1 MDALMLEIKR
11 YIEANQLICP
21 GDGVVV
27 GLSGGPDSVFLL
39 YALHTLQARMGF
51 TLRAVHVHHGI
62 RGAEADR
69 DEAFSEKLCAKLD
82 IPFQAVHVAAPAYA
96 AQHGLSL
103 EEAARI
109 LRYEALEAAR
119 QQLGQTLAADRMLNS
134 PVASSAGTSNA
145 PAAAIDRTSDSP
157 VPDSARTSDSPAFTA
172 GSPSRL
178 PDARSMKGLPA
189 PSAPAAWIAVAHHLD
204 DQAETVLHNL
214 VRGAGLRGLAG
225 MENRRNHVIR
235 PLLSIKRE
243 DILKWLKQYDIPYV
257 TDSTNADPHYT
268 RNRIRSTVLP
278 ELREINPEA
287 SAHIAHSAALLR
299 EADAFFHALAL
310 QYVDAHATLTVAPD
324 SANAIDRDAHTRPQT
339 AVFQDAPVTLP
350 EPGASTRG
358 TTPRPPALA
367 EKSAEGAAEA
377 PDEATILRSIALP
390 VTALR
395 EYPELVRQYVYSELL
410 RRIGTPQ
417 KDWSAVH
424 YRDIDRL
431 IFGPGGAHLDLPYRM
446 SAEYRK
452 KTLILQENREVISVK
467 RRKNHG

>member
-11 YIEANQLICP
+11 YIGANQLIRP

-39 YALHTLQARMGF
+39 YALHTLQPRMGF

-119 QQLGQTLAADRMLNS
+119 QQLGQTR
-134 PVASSAGTSNA
+134 
-145 PAAAIDRTSDSP
+145 
-157 VPDSARTSDSPAFTA
+157 
-172 GSPSRL
+172 
-178 PDARSMKGLPA
+178 
-189 PSAPAAWIAVAHHLD
+189 AAWIAVAHHLD

-299 EADAFFHALAL
+299 EADAYFHALAL

-350 EPGASTRG
+350 EPGAS
-358 TTPRPPALA
+358 AN
-367 EKSAEGAAEA
+367 
-377 PDEATILRSIALP
+377 ATILRSIALP
-390 VTALR
+390 VTELR

>member
-11 YIEANQLICP
+11 YIGANQLIRP

-39 YALHTLQARMGF
+39 YALHTLQPRMDF

-69 DEAFSEKLCAKLD
+69 DESFSEKLCAKLD
-82 IPFQAVHVAAPAYA
+82 IPFQAVHVAAPAYT

-119 QQLGQTLAADRMLNS
+119 QQLTQ
-134 PVASSAGTSNA
+134 
-145 PAAAIDRTSDSP
+145 
-157 VPDSARTSDSPAFTA
+157 
-172 GSPSRL
+172 
-178 PDARSMKGLPA
+178 
-189 PSAPAAWIAVAHHLD
+189 APAAWIAVAHHLD

-299 EADAFFHALAL
+299 EADAYFHALAL

-350 EPGASTRG
+350 EPGTQ
-358 TTPRPPALA
+358 
-367 EKSAEGAAEA
+367 
-377 PDEATILRSIALP
+377 DEATILRSIALP
-390 VTALR
+390 VPALR

>member
-11 YIEANQLICP
+11 YIEKNQLICP

-39 YALHTLQARMGF
+39 YALHTLQPRMGF

-109 LRYEALEAAR
+109 LRYEALEATR
-119 QQLGQTLAADRMLNS
+119 QQLGQTR
-134 PVASSAGTSNA
+134 
-145 PAAAIDRTSDSP
+145 
-157 VPDSARTSDSPAFTA
+157 
-172 GSPSRL
+172 
-178 PDARSMKGLPA
+178 
-189 PSAPAAWIAVAHHLD
+189 AAWIAVAHHLD

-299 EADAFFHALAL
+299 EADAYFHALAL

-350 EPGASTRG
+350 EPGASARG
-358 TTPRPPALA
+358 TTPKPPALA
-367 EKSAEGAAEA
+367 EDSAEGATEA

>member
-1 MDALMLEIKR
+1 MDALMLKIKR
-11 YIEANQLICP
+11 YIGANQLICP

-39 YALHTLQARMGF
+39 YALHTLQARLGF

-69 DEAFSEKLCAKLD
+69 DEAFSEKLCAKLAV
-82 IPFQAVHVAAPAYA
+82 PFQAVHVAAPEYA

-109 LRYEALEAAR
+109 LRYEALETAR
-119 QQLGQTLAADRMLNS
+119 QQM
-134 PVASSAGTSNA
+134 GT
-145 PAAAIDRTSDSP
+145 
-157 VPDSARTSDSPAFTA
+157 
-172 GSPSRL
+172 PS
-178 PDARSMKGLPA
+178 
-189 PSAPAAWIAVAHHLD
+189 AWIAVAHHLD

-243 DILKWLKQYDIPYV
+243 EILKWLEQNNIPYV

-278 ELREINPEA
+278 ELRAINPEA

-299 EADAFFHALAL
+299 EADAYFHALAI
-310 QYVDAHATLTVAPD
+310 QYVDAHATRTGTPD
-324 SANAIDRDAHTRPQT
+324 SANAADRSAHTRPQSP
-339 AVFQDAPVTLP
+339 ALPGSSVPLP
-350 EPGASTRG
+350 EPDTPGEG
-358 TTPRPPALA
+358 TIPRPSALA
-367 EKSAEGAAEA
+367 EDRAEGKTEVPGEA
-377 PDEATILRSIALP
+377 PILRSIALP
-390 VTALR
+390 VTELKA
-395 EYPELVRQYVYSELL
+395 YPELVRQYVYSELL

>member
-11 YIEANQLICP
+11 YIEANQLIRP

-39 YALHTLQARMGF
+39 YALHTLQPRMGF
-51 TLRAVHVHHGI
+51 TLWAVHVHHGI

-119 QQLGQTLAADRMLNS
+119 QQLTQ
-134 PVASSAGTSNA
+134 
-145 PAAAIDRTSDSP
+145 
-157 VPDSARTSDSPAFTA
+157 
-172 GSPSRL
+172 
-178 PDARSMKGLPA
+178 
-189 PSAPAAWIAVAHHLD
+189 APAAWIAVAHHLD

-299 EADAFFHALAL
+299 EADAYFHALAL
-310 QYVDAHATLTVAPD
+310 QYVDAHATLTGAPD
-324 SANAIDRDAHTRPQT
+324 SANAVDRSAHARPKSP
-339 AVFQDAPVTLP
+339 ALPGPPVPLP
-350 EPGASTRG
+350 EPGASARG
-358 TTPRPPALA
+358 TIPRPSALA
-367 EKSAEGAAEA
+367 EDRAEGETEV
-377 PDEATILRSIALP
+377 PVEATILRSIALP
-390 VTALR
+390 VTELKA
-395 EYPELVRQYVYSELL
+395 YPELVRQYIYSELL

>member
-1 MDALMLEIKR
+1 MDALMLKIKR
-11 YIEANQLICP
+11 YIGAKQLICP

-39 YALHTLQARMGF
+39 YALHTLQARLGF

-69 DEAFSEKLCAKLD
+69 DEAFSEKLCAKLAV
-82 IPFQAVHVAAPAYA
+82 PFQAVHVAAPEYA

-109 LRYEALEAAR
+109 LRYEALETAR
-119 QQLGQTLAADRMLNS
+119 QQM
-134 PVASSAGTSNA
+134 GT
-145 PAAAIDRTSDSP
+145 
-157 VPDSARTSDSPAFTA
+157 
-172 GSPSRL
+172 PS
-178 PDARSMKGLPA
+178 
-189 PSAPAAWIAVAHHLD
+189 AWIAVAHHLD

-243 DILKWLKQYDIPYV
+243 DILKWLEQNNIPYV

-278 ELREINPEA
+278 ELRVINPEA

-299 EADAFFHALAL
+299 EADAYFHALAI
-310 QYVDAHATLTVAPD
+310 QYVDAHATRTGTPD
-324 SANAIDRDAHTRPQT
+324 SANAADRSAHTRPQSP
-339 AVFQDAPVTLP
+339 ALPGSSVPLP
-350 EPGASTRG
+350 EPDTPGEG
-358 TTPRPPALA
+358 TIPRPSALA
-367 EKSAEGAAEA
+367 EDRAEGKTEVPGEA
-377 PDEATILRSIALP
+377 PILRSIALP
-390 VTALR
+390 VTELKA
-395 EYPELVRQYVYSELL
+395 YPELVRQYVYSELL

>member
-11 YIEANQLICP
+11 YIEKNQLIRP

-39 YALHTLQARMGF
+39 YALHTLQTRIGF

-69 DEAFSEKLCAKLD
+69 DAAFSEKLCAKLD
-82 IPFQAVHVAAPAYA
+82 IPFWAVHVAAPAYA

-109 LRYEALEAAR
+109 LRYEALETAR
-119 QQLGQTLAADRMLNS
+119 QQLTT
-134 PVASSAGTSNA
+134 P
-145 PAAAIDRTSDSP
+145 
-157 VPDSARTSDSPAFTA
+157 TA
-172 GSPSRL
+172 
-178 PDARSMKGLPA
+178 
-189 PSAPAAWIAVAHHLD
+189 WVAVAHHLD

-243 DILKWLKQYDIPYV
+243 DILKWLEQNNIPYV

-299 EADAFFHALAL
+299 EADAYFHALAL
-310 QYVDAHATLTVAPD
+310 QYVDAHATLTGDPD
-324 SANAIDRDAHTRPQT
+324 SANAVDRSAHTHPQGPSLPGPS
-339 AVFQDAPVTLP
+339 VPLP
-350 EPGASTRG
+350 EPDTPGESTI
-358 TTPRPPALA
+358 PRPSALA
-367 EKSAEGAAEA
+367 EDRVEGETEA
-377 PDEATILRSIALP
+377 PGKAMILRSIALP
-390 VTALR
+390 VTELKA
-395 EYPELVRQYVYSELL
+395 YPELVRQYVYIELL

-452 KTLILQENREVISVK
+452 KNLILQENREVISVK

>member
-11 YIEANQLICP
+11 YIGANQLIRP

-39 YALHTLQARMGF
+39 YALHTLQPRMGF

-119 QQLGQTLAADRMLNS
+119 QQLGQTR
-134 PVASSAGTSNA
+134 
-145 PAAAIDRTSDSP
+145 
-157 VPDSARTSDSPAFTA
+157 
-172 GSPSRL
+172 
-178 PDARSMKGLPA
+178 
-189 PSAPAAWIAVAHHLD
+189 AAWIAVAHHLD

-299 EADAFFHALAL
+299 EADAYFHALAL

-324 SANAIDRDAHTRPQT
+324 SANAIDRDAHNRPQT

-350 EPGASTRG
+350 EPGAS
-358 TTPRPPALA
+358 AN
-367 EKSAEGAAEA
+367 
-377 PDEATILRSIALP
+377 ATILRSIALP
-390 VTALR
+390 VTELR

>member
-11 YIEANQLICP
+11 YIEKNQLICP

-69 DEAFSEKLCAKLD
+69 DEAFSAELCAKLAV
-82 IPFQAVHVAAPAYA
+82 PFQAVHVEAPAYA

-119 QQLGQTLAADRMLNS
+119 QQLGQTLAAR
-134 PVASSAGTSNA
+134 PSNA
-145 PAAAIDRTSDSP
+145 SVPSSMGAPSSFQPVRAAT
-157 VPDSARTSDSPAFTA
+157 
-172 GSPSRL
+172 
-178 PDARSMKGLPA
+178 A

-243 DILKWLKQYDIPYV
+243 DILKWLEQNNIPYV

-299 EADAFFHALAL
+299 EADAYFHALAL
-310 QYVDAHATLTVAPD
+310 QYVDAHATLTGAPD
-324 SANAIDRDAHTRPQT
+324 SANAVDRSAHARPKSP
-339 AVFQDAPVTLP
+339 ALPGPSVPLP
-350 EPGASTRG
+350 EPDGPGTETPPRST
-358 TTPRPPALA
+358 ALA
-367 EKSAEGAAEA
+367 ETGAEGATEA
-377 PDEATILRSIALP
+377 PAEATILRSIALP
-390 VTALR
+390 VVKLK
-395 EYPELVRQYVYSELL
+395 EYPELVRQYVYIELI

-452 KTLILQENREVISVK
+452 KTLILQKNREVISVK

>member
-11 YIEANQLICP
+11 YIEKNQLIRP

-51 TLRAVHVHHGI
+51 TLQAVHVHHGI

-69 DEAFSEKLCAKLD
+69 DESFSEKLCANLAV
-82 IPFQAVHVAAPAYA
+82 PFQAVHIDAPSYA
-96 AQHGLSL
+96 AQQGFSL

-119 QQLGQTLAADRMLNS
+119 QQLTEALAA
-134 PVASSAGTSNA
+134 
-145 PAAAIDRTSDSP
+145 
-157 VPDSARTSDSPAFTA
+157 ARSSDSPATIA
-172 GSPSRL
+172 DSPSHL
-178 PDARSMKGLPA
+178 PDAPSMKGLTA
-189 PSAPAAWIAVAHHLD
+189 TSAPTAWVAVAHHLD

-243 DILKWLKQYDIPYV
+243 DILKWLEQNKIAYV

-299 EADAFFHALAL
+299 EADAYFHALAL
-310 QYVDAHATLTVAPD
+310 QYVDAHATLTVP
-324 SANAIDRDAHTRPQT
+324 
-339 AVFQDAPVTLP
+339 PVPLP
-350 EPGASTRG
+350 
-358 TTPRPPALA
+358 
-367 EKSAEGAAEA
+367 
-377 PDEATILRSIALP
+377 EATILRSIALP
-390 VTALR
+390 VTELKA
-395 EYPELVRQYVYSELL
+395 YPGLVRQYVYSELL

-424 YRDIDRL
+424 YRDLDRL

>member
-11 YIEANQLICP
+11 YIEKNQLICP

-69 DEAFSEKLCAKLD
+69 DEAFSAELCAKLAV
-82 IPFQAVHVAAPAYA
+82 PFQAVHVAAPAYA

-119 QQLGQTLAADRMLNS
+119 QQLTQ
-134 PVASSAGTSNA
+134 
-145 PAAAIDRTSDSP
+145 
-157 VPDSARTSDSPAFTA
+157 
-172 GSPSRL
+172 
-178 PDARSMKGLPA
+178 
-189 PSAPAAWIAVAHHLD
+189 APAAWIAVAHHLD

-243 DILKWLKQYDIPYV
+243 DILKWLEQNNIPYV

-299 EADAFFHALAL
+299 EADAYFHALAL
-310 QYVDAHATLTVAPD
+310 QYVDAHATLTGAPD
-324 SANAIDRDAHTRPQT
+324 SANAVDRSAHARPKSP
-339 AVFQDAPVTLP
+339 ALSGPSVPLP
-350 EPGASTRG
+350 EPDGPGAE
-358 TTPRPPALA
+358 TTPRSTALA
-367 EKSAEGAAEA
+367 ETGAEGATEA
-377 PDEATILRSIALP
+377 PAEATILRSIALP
-390 VTALR
+390 VVKLK
-395 EYPELVRQYVYSELL
+395 EYPELVRQYVYIELI
-410 RRIGTPQ
+410 RRIGMPQ

-424 YRDIDRL
+424 YQDIDRL

-452 KTLILQENREVISVK
+452 KTLILQKNREVISVK

>member
-1 MDALMLEIKR
+1 MDVLMLEIKR
-11 YIEANQLICP
+11 YIDKNQLICP

-51 TLRAVHVHHGI
+51 TLRAMHVHHGI

-69 DEAFSEKLCAKLD
+69 DEAFSAELCAKLAV
-82 IPFQAVHVAAPAYA
+82 PFQAVHVAAPAYA

-119 QQLGQTLAADRMLNS
+119 QQLGQTLAAR
-134 PVASSAGTSNA
+134 P
-145 PAAAIDRTSDSP
+145 SDSP

-178 PDARSMKGLPA
+178 PDAWSMKGLPA

-243 DILKWLKQYDIPYV
+243 DILKWLEQNQIAYV

-299 EADAFFHALAL
+299 EADAYFHALAL
-310 QYVDAHATLTVAPD
+310 QYVDAHATLTA
-324 SANAIDRDAHTRPQT
+324 S
-339 AVFQDAPVTLP
+339 PVPLP
-350 EPGASTRG
+350 ESDTLGESTI
-358 TTPRPPALA
+358 PRPSALA
-367 EKSAEGAAEA
+367 EDRVEAETEV
-377 PDEATILRSIALP
+377 PVEATILRSIALP
-390 VTALR
+390 VTELKA
-395 EYPELVRQYVYSELL
+395 YPELVRQYVYSELI

-446 SAEYRK
+446 SVEYRK

>member
-11 YIEANQLICP
+11 YIEKNQLIRP

-69 DEAFSEKLCAKLD
+69 DESFSEKLCAKLH

-96 AQHGLSL
+96 AQQGLSL

-119 QQLGQTLAADRMLNS
+119 QQLTT
-134 PVASSAGTSNA
+134 PT
-145 PAAAIDRTSDSP
+145 
-157 VPDSARTSDSPAFTA
+157 
-172 GSPSRL
+172 
-178 PDARSMKGLPA
+178 
-189 PSAPAAWIAVAHHLD
+189 AWIAVAHHLD

-243 DILKWLKQYDIPYV
+243 DILKWLEQNKIAYV

-299 EADAFFHALAL
+299 EADAYFHALAL
-310 QYVDAHATLTVAPD
+310 RYVAAHATLTGDPD
-324 SANAIDRDAHTRPQT
+324 SANAVDRSAHTHPQ
-339 AVFQDAPVTLP
+339 APSLPGPSVPLP
-350 EPGASTRG
+350 EPD
-358 TTPRPPALA
+358 TPA
-367 EKSAEGAAEA
+367 
-377 PDEATILRSIALP
+377 EATILRSIALP
-390 VTALR
+390 VTELKA
-395 EYPELVRQYVYSELL
+395 YPELVRQYVYSELL

>member
-11 YIEANQLICP
+11 YIEKNQLIRP

-69 DEAFSEKLCAKLD
+69 DAAFSAELCAKLAV
-82 IPFQAVHVAAPAYA
+82 PFQAVHVAAPAYA
-96 AQHGLSL
+96 AQQGLSL

-119 QQLGQTLAADRMLNS
+119 QQLE
-134 PVASSAGTSNA
+134 A
-145 PAAAIDRTSDSP
+145 PT
-157 VPDSARTSDSPAFTA
+157 
-172 GSPSRL
+172 
-178 PDARSMKGLPA
+178 
-189 PSAPAAWIAVAHHLD
+189 AWIAVAHHLD

-243 DILKWLKQYDIPYV
+243 DILKWLEQNKIAYV

-299 EADAFFHALAL
+299 EADAYFHALAL
-310 QYVDAHATLTVAPD
+310 QYVDAHATLTGDPD
-324 SANAIDRDAHTRPQT
+324 SANAVDRSAHTHPQGPSLPGPS
-339 AVFQDAPVTLP
+339 VPLP
-350 EPGASTRG
+350 EPDTPGESTI
-358 TTPRPPALA
+358 PRPSALA
-367 EKSAEGAAEA
+367 EDRVEGETEA
-377 PDEATILRSIALP
+377 PAKAMILRSIALP
-390 VTALR
+390 VTELKA
-395 EYPELVRQYVYSELL
+395 YPELVRQYVYIELL

-452 KTLILQENREVISVK
+452 KNLILQENREVISVK

>member
-11 YIEANQLICP
+11 YIEANQLIRP

-39 YALHTLQARMGF
+39 YALHTLQPRMGF

-119 QQLGQTLAADRMLNS
+119 QQLGQTR
-134 PVASSAGTSNA
+134 
-145 PAAAIDRTSDSP
+145 
-157 VPDSARTSDSPAFTA
+157 
-172 GSPSRL
+172 
-178 PDARSMKGLPA
+178 
-189 PSAPAAWIAVAHHLD
+189 AAWIAVAHHLD

-299 EADAFFHALAL
+299 EADAYFHALAL

-350 EPGASTRG
+350 EPGASARG

-367 EKSAEGAAEA
+367 ENSAEGAAEA

>member
-1 MDALMLEIKR
+1 MEALMLEIKR
-11 YIEANQLICP
+11 YIEKNQLIRP

-39 YALHTLQARMGF
+39 YALHTLQPRMGF

-109 LRYEALEAAR
+109 LRYKALESAR
-119 QQLGQTLAADRMLNS
+119 QQLGQTL
-134 PVASSAGTSNA
+134 
-145 PAAAIDRTSDSP
+145 
-157 VPDSARTSDSPAFTA
+157 
-172 GSPSRL
+172 
-178 PDARSMKGLPA
+178 
-189 PSAPAAWIAVAHHLD
+189 AAWIAVAHHLD

-299 EADAFFHALAL
+299 EADAYFHALAL

-339 AVFQDAPVTLP
+339 AVFQNAPVTLP
-350 EPGASTRG
+350 EPGASARG

-367 EKSAEGAAEA
+367 EDSAEGATEA

>member
-11 YIEANQLICP
+11 YIGANQLIRP

-39 YALHTLQARMGF
+39 YALYTLQGRMGF

-82 IPFQAVHVAAPAYA
+82 IPFQAVHVTAPAYA
-96 AQHGLSL
+96 TQHGLSL

-119 QQLGQTLAADRMLNS
+119 QQLGQTR
-134 PVASSAGTSNA
+134 
-145 PAAAIDRTSDSP
+145 
-157 VPDSARTSDSPAFTA
+157 
-172 GSPSRL
+172 
-178 PDARSMKGLPA
+178 
-189 PSAPAAWIAVAHHLD
+189 AAWIAVAHHLD

-243 DILKWLKQYDIPYV
+243 DILKWLKQNDIPYV

-299 EADAFFHALAL
+299 EADAYFHALAL
-310 QYVDAHATLTVAPD
+310 QYVDAHATLTGAPD
-324 SANAIDRDAHTRPQT
+324 LANAVDRSAHARPKSP
-339 AVFQDAPVTLP
+339 ALPGPSVPLP
-350 EPGASTRG
+350 EPDGPGAE

-367 EKSAEGAAEA
+367 ENSAEGAAEA

-431 IFGPGGAHLDLPYRM
+431 IFGPGGTHLDLPYRM

>member
-1 MDALMLEIKR
+1 MDALMLKIKR
-11 YIEANQLICP
+11 YIGANQLICP

-39 YALHTLQARMGF
+39 YALHTLQARLGF

-69 DEAFSEKLCAKLD
+69 DEAFSAELCAKLAV
-82 IPFQAVHVAAPAYA
+82 PFQAVHVAAPEYA

-109 LRYEALEAAR
+109 LRYEALETAR
-119 QQLGQTLAADRMLNS
+119 QQM
-134 PVASSAGTSNA
+134 GT
-145 PAAAIDRTSDSP
+145 
-157 VPDSARTSDSPAFTA
+157 
-172 GSPSRL
+172 PS
-178 PDARSMKGLPA
+178 
-189 PSAPAAWIAVAHHLD
+189 AWIAVAHHLD

-243 DILKWLKQYDIPYV
+243 DILKWLEQNNIPYV

-278 ELREINPEA
+278 ELRAINPEA

-299 EADAFFHALAL
+299 EADAYFHALAI
-310 QYVDAHATLTVAPD
+310 QYVDAHATRTGTPD
-324 SANAIDRDAHTRPQT
+324 SANAADRSAHTRPQSP
-339 AVFQDAPVTLP
+339 ALPGSSVPLP
-350 EPGASTRG
+350 EPDTPGEG
-358 TTPRPPALA
+358 TIPRPSALA
-367 EKSAEGAAEA
+367 ENSAEGKTEA
-377 PDEATILRSIALP
+377 PGEATILRSIALP
-390 VTALR
+390 VTELKA
-395 EYPELVRQYVYSELL
+395 YPELVRQYVYSELL

>member
-11 YIEANQLICP
+11 YIGANQLIRP

-39 YALHTLQARMGF
+39 YALYTLQGRMGF

-96 AQHGLSL
+96 TQHGLSL

-119 QQLGQTLAADRMLNS
+119 QQLTQ
-134 PVASSAGTSNA
+134 
-145 PAAAIDRTSDSP
+145 
-157 VPDSARTSDSPAFTA
+157 
-172 GSPSRL
+172 
-178 PDARSMKGLPA
+178 
-189 PSAPAAWIAVAHHLD
+189 APAAWIAVAHHLD

-243 DILKWLKQYDIPYV
+243 DILKWLKQNDIPYV

-299 EADAFFHALAL
+299 EADAYFHALAL
-310 QYVDAHATLTVAPD
+310 QYVDAHATLTGAPD
-324 SANAIDRDAHTRPQT
+324 SANAVDRSAHARPKSP
-339 AVFQDAPVTLP
+339 ALPGPPVPLP
-350 EPGASTRG
+350 EPGASARG

-367 EKSAEGAAEA
+367 EDSAEGAAEA
-377 PDEATILRSIALP
+377 PNEATILRSIALP
-390 VTALR
+390 VTALK

-431 IFGPGGAHLDLPYRM
+431 IFGPGGTHLDLPYRM

>member
-11 YIEANQLICP
+11 YIEKNQLIRP

-69 DEAFSEKLCAKLD
+69 DEAFSAELCAKLAV
-82 IPFQAVHVAAPAYA
+82 PFQAVHVAAPAYA

-109 LRYEALEAAR
+109 LRYEALETAR
-119 QQLGQTLAADRMLNS
+119 QQLTT
-134 PVASSAGTSNA
+134 P
-145 PAAAIDRTSDSP
+145 
-157 VPDSARTSDSPAFTA
+157 TA
-172 GSPSRL
+172 
-178 PDARSMKGLPA
+178 
-189 PSAPAAWIAVAHHLD
+189 WVAVAHHLD

-243 DILKWLKQYDIPYV
+243 DILKWLEQNNILYV

-299 EADAFFHALAL
+299 EADAYFHALAL
-310 QYVDAHATLTVAPD
+310 QYVDAHATL
-324 SANAIDRDAHTRPQT
+324 
-339 AVFQDAPVTLP
+339 PVPPVPLP
-350 EPGASTRG
+350 ESDTPGEG
-358 TTPRPPALA
+358 TIPRPSALA
-367 EKSAEGAAEA
+367 ETGAEGATEVPA
-377 PDEATILRSIALP
+377 EATILRSIALP
-390 VTALR
+390 VTELKA
-395 EYPELVRQYVYSELL
+395 YPELVRQYVYSELL
-410 RRIGTPQ
+410 RRLGTPQ

>member
-11 YIEANQLICP
+11 YIGANQLIRP

-39 YALHTLQARMGF
+39 YALYTLQGRMGF

-119 QQLGQTLAADRMLNS
+119 QQLGQTLAAR
-134 PVASSAGTSNA
+134 PSNA
-145 PAAAIDRTSDSP
+145 PE
-157 VPDSARTSDSPAFTA
+157 PDSARTSDSPAFTA

-178 PDARSMKGLPA
+178 LDARSMKGLPA
-189 PSAPAAWIAVAHHLD
+189 TSAPAAWIAVAHHLD

-299 EADAFFHALAL
+299 EADAYFHALAL

-339 AVFQDAPVTLP
+339 AVFQNAPVTLP
-350 EPGASTRG
+350 EPGAS
-358 TTPRPPALA
+358 AN
-367 EKSAEGAAEA
+367 
-377 PDEATILRSIALP
+377 ATILRSIALP

>member
-11 YIEANQLICP
+11 YIEANQLIRP
-21 GDGVVV
+21 GDVVVV

-109 LRYEALEAAR
+109 LRYEALDAAR
-119 QQLGQTLAADRMLNS
+119 QQLTQAT
-134 PVASSAGTSNA
+134 
-145 PAAAIDRTSDSP
+145 
-157 VPDSARTSDSPAFTA
+157 
-172 GSPSRL
+172 
-178 PDARSMKGLPA
+178 
-189 PSAPAAWIAVAHHLD
+189 AAWIAVAHHLD

-395 EYPELVRQYVYSELL
+395 EYPELVRQYVYSEML

>member
-11 YIEANQLICP
+11 YIEANQLIRP

-119 QQLGQTLAADRMLNS
+119 QQLTQAT
-134 PVASSAGTSNA
+134 
-145 PAAAIDRTSDSP
+145 
-157 VPDSARTSDSPAFTA
+157 
-172 GSPSRL
+172 
-178 PDARSMKGLPA
+178 
-189 PSAPAAWIAVAHHLD
+189 AAWIAVAHHLD

>member
-11 YIEANQLICP
+11 YIEANQLIRP

-119 QQLGQTLAADRMLNS
+119 QQLGQTR
-134 PVASSAGTSNA
+134 
-145 PAAAIDRTSDSP
+145 
-157 VPDSARTSDSPAFTA
+157 
-172 GSPSRL
+172 
-178 PDARSMKGLPA
+178 
-189 PSAPAAWIAVAHHLD
+189 AAWIAVAHHLD

-299 EADAFFHALAL
+299 EADAYFHALAL

-324 SANAIDRDAHTRPQT
+324 SANAIDRNAHTRPQT

-367 EKSAEGAAEA
+367 ENSAEGAAEA
-377 PDEATILRSIALP
+377 PVEATILRSIALP

>member
-11 YIEANQLICP
+11 YIEANQLIRP

-39 YALHTLQARMGF
+39 YALHTLQPRMGF
-51 TLRAVHVHHGI
+51 TLWAVHVHHGI

-119 QQLGQTLAADRMLNS
+119 QQLTQ
-134 PVASSAGTSNA
+134 
-145 PAAAIDRTSDSP
+145 
-157 VPDSARTSDSPAFTA
+157 
-172 GSPSRL
+172 
-178 PDARSMKGLPA
+178 
-189 PSAPAAWIAVAHHLD
+189 APAAWIAVAHHLD

-299 EADAFFHALAL
+299 EADAYFHALAL
-310 QYVDAHATLTVAPD
+310 QYVDAHATLTGAPD
-324 SANAIDRDAHTRPQT
+324 SANAVDRSAHARPKSP
-339 AVFQDAPVTLP
+339 ALPGPSVPLP
-350 EPGASTRG
+350 EPGASARG

-367 EKSAEGAAEA
+367 ENSAEGAAEA
-377 PDEATILRSIALP
+377 PAEATILRSIALP
-390 VTALR
+390 VVKLK

-410 RRIGTPQ
+410 RQIGTPQ

>member
-11 YIEANQLICP
+11 YIGANQLIRP

-39 YALHTLQARMGF
+39 YALHTLQPRMGF
-51 TLRAVHVHHGI
+51 TLWAVHVHHGI

-119 QQLGQTLAADRMLNS
+119 QQLGQTLVARM
-134 PVASSAGTSNA
+134 SNA
-145 PAAAIDRTSDSP
+145 P

-178 PDARSMKGLPA
+178 LDARSMKGLPA
-189 PSAPAAWIAVAHHLD
+189 SSAPAAWIAVAHHLD

-243 DILKWLKQYDIPYV
+243 DILKWLKQNDIPYV

-299 EADAFFHALAL
+299 EADAYFHALAL
-310 QYVDAHATLTVAPD
+310 QYVDAHAMLT
-324 SANAIDRDAHTRPQT
+324 
-339 AVFQDAPVTLP
+339 
-350 EPGASTRG
+350 G
-358 TTPRPPALA
+358 
-367 EKSAEGAAEA
+367 A

-390 VTALR
+390 VTALK

>member
-11 YIEANQLICP
+11 YIEANQLIRP

-69 DEAFSEKLCAKLD
+69 DESFSEKLCAKLD

-119 QQLGQTLAADRMLNS
+119 QQLGQTR
-134 PVASSAGTSNA
+134 
-145 PAAAIDRTSDSP
+145 
-157 VPDSARTSDSPAFTA
+157 
-172 GSPSRL
+172 
-178 PDARSMKGLPA
+178 
-189 PSAPAAWIAVAHHLD
+189 AAWIAVAHHLD

-299 EADAFFHALAL
+299 EADAYFHALAL

-324 SANAIDRDAHTRPQT
+324 SANAIDRSAHARPKSP
-339 AVFQDAPVTLP
+339 ALPGPPVPLP
-350 EPGASTRG
+350 EPGASARG

-367 EKSAEGAAEA
+367 ENSAEGATEA
-377 PDEATILRSIALP
+377 SGEATILRSIALP
-390 VTALR
+390 VVKLK

-431 IFGPGGAHLDLPYRM
+431 IFGPGGTHLDLPYRM

>member
-11 YIEANQLICP
+11 YIGANQLIRP

-39 YALHTLQARMGF
+39 YALYTLQGRMGF

-82 IPFQAVHVAAPAYA
+82 IPFQAVHVTAPAYA
-96 AQHGLSL
+96 TQHGLSL

-119 QQLGQTLAADRMLNS
+119 QQLGQTLAAR
-134 PVASSAGTSNA
+134 PSNA
-145 PAAAIDRTSDSP
+145 PE
-157 VPDSARTSDSPAFTA
+157 PDSARISDSPAFTA

-243 DILKWLKQYDIPYV
+243 DILKWLKQNDIPYV

-299 EADAFFHALAL
+299 EADAYFHALAL
-310 QYVDAHATLTVAPD
+310 QYVDAHATLTGAPD
-324 SANAIDRDAHTRPQT
+324 SANAVDRSAHARPKLP
-339 AVFQDAPVTLP
+339 ALPGPSVPLP
-350 EPGASTRG
+350 EPDGPGAE

-367 EKSAEGAAEA
+367 ENSAESETET

-431 IFGPGGAHLDLPYRM
+431 IFGPGGTHLDLPYRM

>member
-11 YIEANQLICP
+11 YIEKNQLIRP

-39 YALHTLQARMGF
+39 YALHTLQARIGF

-69 DEAFSEKLCAKLD
+69 DAAFSAELCAKLD
-82 IPFQAVHVAAPAYA
+82 IPFQAVHVAAPSYA

-109 LRYEALEAAR
+109 LRYEALETAR
-119 QQLGQTLAADRMLNS
+119 QQLTEALAAARS
-134 PVASSAGTSNA
+134 
-145 PAAAIDRTSDSP
+145 SDSL
-157 VPDSARTSDSPAFTA
+157 ATIADSP
-172 GSPSRL
+172 SHL
-178 PDARSMKGLPA
+178 PDAPSMKGLTATFA
-189 PSAPAAWIAVAHHLD
+189 PTAWVAVAHHLD

-243 DILKWLKQYDIPYV
+243 DILKWLEQNKIAYV

-299 EADAFFHALAL
+299 EADAYFHALAL
-310 QYVDAHATLTVAPD
+310 QYVDVHATLTGDPD
-324 SANAIDRDAHTRPQT
+324 SANAVDRSAHTHPQ
-339 AVFQDAPVTLP
+339 APSLPGPSVPLP
-350 EPGASTRG
+350 EPDTPGESTI
-358 TTPRPPALA
+358 PRPSALA
-367 EKSAEGAAEA
+367 EDRVEGETEVPA
-377 PDEATILRSIALP
+377 EATILRSIALP
-390 VTALR
+390 VVKLK

>member
-11 YIEANQLICP
+11 YIEANQLIRP

-109 LRYEALEAAR
+109 LRYEALDAAR
-119 QQLGQTLAADRMLNS
+119 QQLTQAT
-134 PVASSAGTSNA
+134 
-145 PAAAIDRTSDSP
+145 
-157 VPDSARTSDSPAFTA
+157 
-172 GSPSRL
+172 
-178 PDARSMKGLPA
+178 
-189 PSAPAAWIAVAHHLD
+189 AAWIAVAHHLD

>member
-11 YIEANQLICP
+11 YIEANQLIRP

-39 YALHTLQARMGF
+39 YALHTLQPRMGF

-69 DEAFSEKLCAKLD
+69 DESFSEKLCAKLD
-82 IPFQAVHVAAPAYA
+82 IPFQAVHVAAPTYA

-119 QQLGQTLAADRMLNS
+119 QQLGQTR
-134 PVASSAGTSNA
+134 
-145 PAAAIDRTSDSP
+145 
-157 VPDSARTSDSPAFTA
+157 
-172 GSPSRL
+172 
-178 PDARSMKGLPA
+178 
-189 PSAPAAWIAVAHHLD
+189 AAWIAVAHHLD

-299 EADAFFHALAL
+299 EADAYFHALAL

-350 EPGASTRG
+350 EPGASARG
-358 TTPRPPALA
+358 TLPRPPALA
-367 EKSAEGAAEA
+367 ENSTEDATEA

>member
-11 YIEANQLICP
+11 YIEKNQLIRP

-39 YALHTLQARMGF
+39 YVLHTLQARIGF

-69 DEAFSEKLCAKLD
+69 DAAFSEKLCAKLD

-109 LRYEALEAAR
+109 LRYEALETAR
-119 QQLGQTLAADRMLNS
+119 QQLTEALAA
-134 PVASSAGTSNA
+134 
-145 PAAAIDRTSDSP
+145 
-157 VPDSARTSDSPAFTA
+157 ARSSDSPATIA
-172 GSPSRL
+172 DSLSHL
-178 PDARSMKGLPA
+178 PDAPSMKGLTATFA
-189 PSAPAAWIAVAHHLD
+189 PTAWIAVAHHLD

-243 DILKWLKQYDIPYV
+243 DILKWLEQNKIAYV

-299 EADAFFHALAL
+299 EADAYFHALAL
-310 QYVDAHATLTVAPD
+310 QYVDAHATLTGDPD
-324 SANAIDRDAHTRPQT
+324 SANAVDRSAHTHPQ
-339 AVFQDAPVTLP
+339 APSLPDPSVPLP
-350 EPGASTRG
+350 EPDAPGEG
-358 TTPRPPALA
+358 TSSRLSALA
-367 EKSAEGAAEA
+367 EDRVEGETEA
-377 PDEATILRSIALP
+377 PVEATILRSIALP
-390 VTALR
+390 VTELKA
-395 EYPELVRQYVYSELL
+395 YPELVRQYVYIELL

>member
-11 YIEANQLICP
+11 YIEANQLIRP

-119 QQLGQTLAADRMLNS
+119 QQLTQAT
-134 PVASSAGTSNA
+134 
-145 PAAAIDRTSDSP
+145 
-157 VPDSARTSDSPAFTA
+157 
-172 GSPSRL
+172 
-178 PDARSMKGLPA
+178 
-189 PSAPAAWIAVAHHLD
+189 AAWIAVAHHLD

-395 EYPELVRQYVYSELL
+395 EYPELVRQYVYSEML

>member
-1 MDALMLEIKR
+1 
-11 YIEANQLICP
+11 
-21 GDGVVV
+21 
-27 GLSGGPDSVFLL
+27 
-39 YALHTLQARMGF
+39 
-51 TLRAVHVHHGI
+51 
-62 RGAEADR
+62 
-69 DEAFSEKLCAKLD
+69 
-82 IPFQAVHVAAPAYA
+82 
-96 AQHGLSL
+96 
-103 EEAARI
+103 
-109 LRYEALEAAR
+109 
-119 QQLGQTLAADRMLNS
+119 
-134 PVASSAGTSNA
+134 
-145 PAAAIDRTSDSP
+145 
-157 VPDSARTSDSPAFTA
+157 
-172 GSPSRL
+172 
-178 PDARSMKGLPA
+178 MKGLPA
-189 PSAPAAWIAVAHHLD
+189 SSAPAAWIAVAHHLD

-299 EADAFFHALAL
+299 EADAYFHALAL

-324 SANAIDRDAHTRPQT
+324 SANAIDRSAHARPKSP
-339 AVFQDAPVTLP
+339 ALPGPPVPLP
-350 EPGASTRG
+350 EPGASARG

-367 EKSAEGAAEA
+367 ENSAEGATEA
-377 PDEATILRSIALP
+377 SGEATILRSIALP
-390 VTALR
+390 VVKLK

-431 IFGPGGAHLDLPYRM
+431 IFGPGGTHLDLPYRM

>member
-11 YIEANQLICP
+11 YIEKNQLIRP

-69 DEAFSEKLCAKLD
+69 DEAFSAELCAKLTV
-82 IPFQAVHVAAPAYA
+82 PFQAVHVAAPAYA

-109 LRYEALEAAR
+109 LRYEALETAR
-119 QQLGQTLAADRMLNS
+119 QQLTT
-134 PVASSAGTSNA
+134 PT
-145 PAAAIDRTSDSP
+145 
-157 VPDSARTSDSPAFTA
+157 
-172 GSPSRL
+172 
-178 PDARSMKGLPA
+178 
-189 PSAPAAWIAVAHHLD
+189 AWIAVAHHLD

-243 DILKWLKQYDIPYV
+243 DILKWLEQNNILYV

-299 EADAFFHALAL
+299 EADAYFHALAL
-310 QYVDAHATLTVAPD
+310 QYVDAHATLTVP
-324 SANAIDRDAHTRPQT
+324 
-339 AVFQDAPVTLP
+339 PVPLP
-350 EPGASTRG
+350 ESDTPGEG
-358 TTPRPPALA
+358 TIPRPSALA
-367 EKSAEGAAEA
+367 ETGAEGATEVPA
-377 PDEATILRSIALP
+377 EATILRSIALP
-390 VTALR
+390 VTELKA
-395 EYPELVRQYVYSELL
+395 YPELVRQYVYSELL
-410 RRIGTPQ
+410 RRIGTPL

>member
-11 YIEANQLICP
+11 YIEANQLIRP

-39 YALHTLQARMGF
+39 YALHTLQPRMGF

-109 LRYEALEAAR
+109 LRYEVLEAAR
-119 QQLGQTLAADRMLNS
+119 QQLGQTLAARASDAPEPSALEAPS
-134 PVASSAGTSNA
+134 PSQPV
-145 PAAAIDRTSDSP
+145 RTS
-157 VPDSARTSDSPAFTA
+157 A
-172 GSPSRL
+172 
-178 PDARSMKGLPA
+178 A

-243 DILKWLKQYDIPYV
+243 DILKWLEQNNIPYV

-299 EADAFFHALAL
+299 EADAYFHALAL
-310 QYVDAHATLTVAPD
+310 QYVDAHATLTGAPD
-324 SANAIDRDAHTRPQT
+324 SANAVDRSAHARPKSP
-339 AVFQDAPVTLP
+339 ALSGPSVPLP
-350 EPGASTRG
+350 EPDGPGAEM
-358 TTPRPPALA
+358 TPRSTALV
-367 EKSAEGAAEA
+367 ETGAEGATEA
-377 PDEATILRSIALP
+377 PAEATILRSIALP
-390 VTALR
+390 VVKLK
-395 EYPELVRQYVYSELL
+395 EYPELVRQYVYIELI

>member
-11 YIEANQLICP
+11 YIEKNQLICP

-69 DEAFSEKLCAKLD
+69 DEAFSAELCAKLAV
-82 IPFQAVHVAAPAYA
+82 PFQAEHVAAPAYA

-119 QQLGQTLAADRMLNS
+119 QQLTQ
-134 PVASSAGTSNA
+134 
-145 PAAAIDRTSDSP
+145 
-157 VPDSARTSDSPAFTA
+157 
-172 GSPSRL
+172 
-178 PDARSMKGLPA
+178 
-189 PSAPAAWIAVAHHLD
+189 APAAWIAVAHHLD

-243 DILKWLKQYDIPYV
+243 DILKWLEQNNIPYV

-299 EADAFFHALAL
+299 EADAYFHALAL
-310 QYVDAHATLTVAPD
+310 QYVDAHATLTGAPD
-324 SANAIDRDAHTRPQT
+324 SVEAVDRSAHAHPKSP
-339 AVFQDAPVTLP
+339 ALSGPSVPLP
-350 EPGASTRG
+350 EPDGPGAE
-358 TTPRPPALA
+358 TTPRSTALA
-367 EKSAEGAAEA
+367 ETGVEGATEA
-377 PDEATILRSIALP
+377 PAEATILRSIALP
-390 VTALR
+390 VVKLK
-395 EYPELVRQYVYSELL
+395 EYPELVRQYVYIELI

>member
-11 YIEANQLICP
+11 YIGANQLIRP

-51 TLRAVHVHHGI
+51 ALRAVHVHHGI

-69 DEAFSEKLCAKLD
+69 DETFSETLCAKLD

-119 QQLGQTLAADRMLNS
+119 QQLGQTLAA
-134 PVASSAGTSNA
+134 GT
-145 PAAAIDRTSDSP
+145 AAT
-157 VPDSARTSDSPAFTA
+157 
-172 GSPSRL
+172 
-178 PDARSMKGLPA
+178 
-189 PSAPAAWIAVAHHLD
+189 SAPAAWVAVAHHLD
-204 DQAETVLHNL
+204 DQAETVLHHL

-225 MENRRNHVIR
+225 MGNRRNHVIR

-243 DILKWLKQYDIPYV
+243 DILKWLKEHDISYV

-299 EADAFFHALAL
+299 EADAYFHALAF
-310 QYVDAHATLTVAPD
+310 QYVDAHATL
-324 SANAIDRDAHTRPQT
+324 I
-339 AVFQDAPVTLP
+339 
-350 EPGASTRG
+350 
-358 TTPRPPALA
+358 
-367 EKSAEGAAEA
+367 EA
-377 PDEATILRSIALP
+377 PAEPTVLRSIALP
-390 VTALR
+390 VVKLKA
-395 EYPELVRQYVYSELL
+395 YPELVRQYVYIELL
-410 RRIGTPQ
+410 RRIGTPE

-467 RRKNHG
+467 RRKKHG